1 MLGMFS
7 QASGISIIIECRM
20 LRPEAVSSSSASSS
34 EAVSEPIGQ
43 ITGSRSLIWPP
54 QTAEVSSGSR
64 ALIQLRLPSSVL
76 ISPLCATSRN
86 GCASFQLGSVFVAK
100 RWWNSATAATVRS
113 SERSG

>member
-1 MLGMFS
+1 MFS
-7 QASGISIIIECRM
+7 QASGTSIIIAWRM
-20 LRPEAVSSSSASSS
+20 SRPDAVSSSSASSR

-43 ITGSRSLIWPP
+43 ITGSRSSIWSP

-86 GCASFQLGSVFVAK
+86 GWASFQLGSVFVAK
-100 RWWNSATAATVRS
+100 RWWNSATEATVRS
-113 SERSG
+113 SSRSG